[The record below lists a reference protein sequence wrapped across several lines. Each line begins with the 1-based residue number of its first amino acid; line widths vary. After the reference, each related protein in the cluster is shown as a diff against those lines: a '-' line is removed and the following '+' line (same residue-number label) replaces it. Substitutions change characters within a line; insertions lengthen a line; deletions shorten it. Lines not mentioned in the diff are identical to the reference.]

1 MCRRRLG
8 DMHYYG
14 DGVLV
19 NYTAAAFHY
28 LLNLNDPQ
36 SCFNLVCV
44 CVCVFVRERERE
56 RGRKRERV
64 CVYVCV

>member
-1 MCRRRLG
+1 VCRRRLG

-44 CVCVFVRERERE
+44 CVCVFV
-56 RGRKRERV
+56 
-64 CVYVCV
+64 

>member
-44 CVCVFVRERERE
+44 RVCVCVREREGERE
-56 RGRKRERV
+56 KERESV